1 MGTVSFAEKGLTFV
15 YACLKEYGGQTYF
28 IGFFLVGLLYVLL
41 YGTRKE
47 RYFFCGIPAVLALT
61 IYNPFFANPLIK
73 IMNMSLEYYRF
84 FWILP
89 VCAMLAWICVKQ
101 METQKAMW
109 KKSAVA
115 GFIVLVL
122 IFSGTPAVSDFAA
135 LQIPQNKYKVPDEL
149 IAACELIHQDAKEN
163 PYPKS
168 VFEYEYNTLVRQY
181 DGSMLLTLDRDV
193 YLLAL
198 GSNTAS
204 TRNLTEEEI
213 AQQNFII
220 NVIQNQDVT
229 ADPSEL
235 ATVLEATKTDYLVI
249 SKSSEAVLA
258 YLTSAGCESF
268 ADTGSYIIFRYE
280 GQVK

>member
-1 MGTVSFAEKGLTFV
+1 
-15 YACLKEYGGQTYF
+15 
-28 IGFFLVGLLYVLL
+28 
-41 YGTRKE
+41 
-47 RYFFCGIPAVLALT
+47 
-61 IYNPFFANPLIK
+61 
-73 IMNMSLEYYRF
+73 
-84 FWILP
+84 
-89 VCAMLAWICVKQ
+89 
-101 METQKAMW
+101 MW

-198 GSNTAS
+198 GSNTVS

>member
-1 MGTVSFAEKGLTFV
+1 
-15 YACLKEYGGQTYF
+15 
-28 IGFFLVGLLYVLL
+28 
-41 YGTRKE
+41 
-47 RYFFCGIPAVLALT
+47 
-61 IYNPFFANPLIK
+61 
-73 IMNMSLEYYRF
+73 
-84 FWILP
+84 
-89 VCAMLAWICVKQ
+89 MLAWICVKQ

-198 GSNTAS
+198 GSNTVS